1 MNLRKIEEKRLF
13 EKLSDLV
20 GRRILH
26 LRSEAGGSW
35 TQNEIMQAYG
45 ISPPRQS
52 ELTGRL
58 ADKNL
63 DKTIS
68 KHDFIVCLGRK
79 LLSIKEIL
87 ASKMLTQKEKDHLID
102 NFSLHEDDKLVETIK
117 ISKDMKLDP
126 TETLDLANQLVER
139 GENPIAILKNHL
151 KQKIQL

>member
-1 MNLRKIEEKRLF
+1 MNLRKIEKKRLF

-20 GRRILH
+20 GRRILY
-26 LRSEAGGSW
+26 LRSEGGGSW

-79 LLSIKEIL
+79 LVSIKEIL
-87 ASKMLTQKEKDHLID
+87 ASKMLTQKEKEHLID
-102 NFSLHEDDKLVETIK
+102 NFSLHEDDNLIQAIK
-117 ISKDMKLDP
+117 ISKDNDFNP
-126 TETLDLANQLVER
+126 TEALDLANQLAEM
-139 GENPIAILKNHL
+139 GENPIEILKNHL
-151 KQKIQL
+151 QQKIKP